1 MGERMAPLRSQLQ
14 EWFYKEYS
22 LGEVW
27 VRHGERGRADGELVN
42 CHDVEVDYAVAILA
56 GGVAMHRC
64 AHHVLDALEQRQH
77 LGRGNV
83 ADDCHGNVQEFVVA
97 LVAPRRRGDSIGAQR
112 FGADETLK
120 GAHGSRYV
128 CLAVAQVCAYVYV
141 VSHCALTVGLGL
153 TLKKA
158 LLLCGNSNPETANL
172 RSPGITENISH
183 S

>member
-1 MGERMAPLRSQLQ
+1 MAPVGRQLH
-14 EWFYKEYS
+14 ERLDEES
-22 LGEVW
+22 ALGKVR
-27 VRHGERGRADGELVN
+27 VRHGEQRSVDGELVD
-42 CHDVEVDYAVAILA
+42 CHDVEVDDAVAVFAL
-56 GGVAMHRC
+56 GVAVHRC
-64 AHHVLDALEQRQH
+64 AHFVLDALEQRQH
-77 LGRGNV
+77 VGRGNV
-83 ADDCHGNVQEFVVA
+83 GVDCHRHVEKLVGA
-97 LVAPRRRGDSIGAQR
+97 LVAPWRRGDGIGAQCL
-112 FGADETLK
+112 GAGEVLK

-128 CLAVAQVCAYVYV
+128 CSAVAQVCAYVYV

>member
-1 MGERMAPLRSQLQ
+1 MAPVGRQLH
-14 EWFYKEYS
+14 ERLDEES
-22 LGEVW
+22 ALGKVR
-27 VRHGERGRADGELVN
+27 VRHGEQRGVDGELVD

-64 AHHVLDALEQRQH
+64 AHHVFDALEQRQH
-77 LGRGNV
+77 VGRGNV

-112 FGADETLK
+112 FGAGEMLK
-120 GAHGSRYV
+120 GAYGSRYV